1 MVDVSLEI
9 PGVSEDAAWA
19 DQELARLA
27 PDIAAAVATQEQDT
41 VDVVV
46 QPALSEEED
55 RKRREDQNRRSK
67 KSRDKKNAKKQAEGL
82 KYNSKVEVSKQDAL
96 ELLGERIQNDHVR
109 EVAYDLALKC
119 AAETG
124 VFPNRFY
131 FAHGYQKTLE
141 SQTARTEKFLEIEHG
156 QIIESEVITQGDA
169 YALFDY
175 SVSWREPVTFDQFI
189 EQRRKW
195 KSSWYELGLLIGM
208 PLEPTHKEWEAF
220 LPQFTPGLRP
230 NYSFSEMREW
240 LLAQKS
246 PTFSAEMRDFLLMAP
261 RGSMKSSVGSVFLA
275 TAILCAP
282 SLRLLLVSETTV
294 MTLKFLKAFKAL
306 WEIGVDPAFA
316 RFQSYFAEYCVPEGS
331 GNVRA
336 FTSPMRSIAVR
347 EETAEILSME
357 MSAQGRRADLFWVDD
372 PIGKTNTANVE
383 QRQKSLDT
391 YGAILKLRESG
402 GVGLVCTIGTP
413 WIFPPPGQIGDLY
426 YELMERNK
434 IPEPWLAVKV
444 DSAWTLK
451 PTAAHLFPTSL
462 NQLNET
468 HIESLAFPARLPFK
482 TLMREARFNIDEFQ
496 SQYLCRY
503 VESELNKWV
512 PTFIEGDLYQKV
524 KPINFFEGYPVI
536 RIVASLDAANSEA
549 ITADRSSICIAKIVQ
564 YQNRNVAFILDVVAG
579 QWRYSKL
586 AEKLVDACQKYG
598 VQHLV
603 IERNNI
609 PWQDMHAAILR
620 NGNIRGIVLPNIQWK
635 ITTGTGTTGVSA
647 KVKRVKGAEILF
659 ENQQLYFAYGTW
671 NEGLFRE
678 MTRFKGQRS
687 GSSLGSK
694 DDQVDSLGLLS
705 ETFLAKDT
713 GGDQQ
718 PTPEQLEMEQLA
730 YEQTLRKGDYDRIFG
745 TPVAP
750 QQQTQMYTPPPDDNS
765 SPFARAGV
773 PGYRKA
779 S

>member
-1 MVDVSLEI
+1 M
-9 PGVSEDAAWA
+9 SEQLWA
-19 DQELARLA
+19 DRELARLDSGEAVNTQVETVEIQSA
-27 PDIAAAVATQEQDT
+27 PKKIKD
-41 VDVVV
+41 
-46 QPALSEEED
+46 LSPEERTEYERVGRAER
-55 RKRREDQNRRSK
+55 RKRTA
-67 KSRDKKNAKKQAEGL
+67 AKKQVEGL
-82 KYNSKVEVSKQDAL
+82 KYNSKIEVTKADAL
-96 ELLGERIQNDHVR
+96 ELLAQRIQNDHVR
-109 EVAYDLALKC
+109 EVTYDLALKC

-124 VFPNRFY
+124 VFPNRFF

-141 SQTARTEKFLEIEHG
+141 SQAAKTEKFLETDQD
-156 QIIESEVITQGDA
+156 QIIESECILAGDA
-169 YALFDY
+169 YAIFDF
-175 SVSWREPVTFDQFI
+175 SVSYREPEVTFDQFI
-189 EQRRKW
+189 DQRRKL
-195 KSSWYELGLLIGM
+195 KSSWFELGLFIGM
-208 PLEPTHKEWEAF
+208 PLEPTHAEWEEF
-220 LPQFTPGLRP
+220 LPSFRPGLRP

-282 SLRLLLVSETTV
+282 SLRLLLVSETTA

-306 WEIGVDPAFA
+306 WEVGVDPAFA
-316 RFQSYFAEYCVPEGS
+316 RFQGYFPEFCIQQGE

-357 MSAQGRRADLFWVDD
+357 MSAQGRRFDIAWMDD
-372 PIGKTNTANVE
+372 VIGKTNTVE
-383 QRQKSLDT
+383 PTQRQKSLET
-391 YGAILKLRESG
+391 YGAVLKLRESS

-434 IPEPWLAVKV
+434 IPEPWLAVRV

-451 PTAAHLFPTSL
+451 PTAAHLFPGFL
-462 NQLNET
+462 NKLNET
-468 HIESLAFPARLPFK
+468 HVESLAFPARLPFK
-482 TLMREARFNIDEFQ
+482 TLMKEARFNIDEYQ
-496 SQYLCRY
+496 SQYLCQY

-512 PTFIEGDLYQKV
+512 PTFVEGDLYQKV
-524 KPINFFEGYPVI
+524 KPINFFEGYPVV

-549 ITADRSSICIAKIVQ
+549 VTADRSSICIAKIVQ
-564 YQNRNVAFILDVVAG
+564 YQNKNVAFILDVIAG
-579 QWRYSKL
+579 QWRYSKV
-586 AEKLVDACQKYG
+586 AEKFVEACQKYG
-598 VQHLV
+598 VQYAV

-609 PWQDMHAAILR
+609 PWQDFHAAILR
-620 NGNIRGIVLPNIQWK
+620 NANIRGAVLPNIQWK
-635 ITTGTGTTGVSA
+635 LTTGTGTTGVSA
-647 KVKRVKGAEILF
+647 KVKRVKGTEILF
-659 ENQQLYFAYGTW
+659 ENQQLYFAYGNW

-694 DDQVDSLGLLS
+694 DDQIDSVSQLT

-713 GGDQQ
+713 GDRQ

-730 YEQTLRKGDYDRIFG
+730 YEQTLRKGDYERIFG

-750 QQQTQMYTPPPDDNS
+750 QQQTQVYTPPEDETNPLT
-765 SPFARAGV
+765 ATLEKYGM
-773 PGYRKA
+773 YRRPA
-779 S
+779 A

>member
-1 MVDVSLEI
+1 M
-9 PGVSEDAAWA
+9 EDHAVE
-19 DQELARLA
+19 Q
-27 PDIAAAVATQEQDT
+27 IA
-41 VDVVV
+41 VDVVSPV
-46 QPALSEEED
+46 EIATSPVSPAETLRTKKPTDGPALTEYNRIHQQTSRQ
-55 RKRREDQNRRSK
+55 RKA
-67 KSRDKKNAKKQAEGL
+67 DKRAVESL
-82 KYNSKVEVSKQDAL
+82 KYNSKIEVTKADAL
-96 ELLGERIQNDHVR
+96 ELLAQRIQNDHIR

-124 VFPNRFY
+124 VFPNRFF
-131 FAHGYQKTLE
+131 FAHGYQRLIE
-141 SQTARTEKFLEIEHG
+141 SQQARTEKFLEINQD

-169 YALFDY
+169 YAVWDY
-175 SVSWREPVTFDQFI
+175 SISWREDVTFDQFI
-189 EQRRKW
+189 EQRRKL
-195 KSSWYELGLLIGM
+195 KSSWFELGLFIGM
-208 PLEPTHKEWEAF
+208 PLEPAHAEWGQF
-220 LPQFTPGLRP
+220 LPAFQPALRP

-246 PTFSAEMRDFLLMAP
+246 PTFSADMRDFLLMAP

-282 SLRLLLVSETTV
+282 SLRLLLVSETTA

-306 WEIGVDPAFA
+306 WEVGVDPAFA
-316 RFQSYFAEYCVPEGS
+316 RFQGYFPEFCIQQGE

-357 MSAQGRRADLFWVDD
+357 MSAQGRRFDIAWMDD
-372 PIGKTNTANVE
+372 VIGKTNTVE
-383 QRQKSLDT
+383 PTQRQKSLET
-391 YGAILKLRESG
+391 YGAVLKLRESS

-434 IPEPWLAVKV
+434 IPEPWLAVRV

-451 PTAAHLFPTSL
+451 STAAHLFPGFL

-482 TLMREARFNIDEFQ
+482 TLMKEARFKIDEFQ

-512 PTFIEGDLYQKV
+512 PTFVEGDLYQKV
-524 KPINFFEGYPVI
+524 KPINFFEGYPVV
-536 RIVASLDAANSEA
+536 RIVAAMDTANSEA
-549 ITADRSSICIAKIVQ
+549 ITADRTSICIAKIVQ
-564 YQNRNVAFILDVVAG
+564 YQGKNTAFILDVIAG
-579 QWRYSKL
+579 QWRYSKV
-586 AEKLVDACQKYG
+586 AEKFVEACQKYG
-598 VQHLV
+598 VQHAV
-603 IERNNI
+603 IERNNV
-609 PWQDMHAAILR
+609 PWMDLHAAILR
-620 NGNIRGIVLPNIQWK
+620 NGNIRGMAMPNIQWK
-635 ITTGTGTTGVSA
+635 VTTGTGTTGVSA
-647 KVKRVKGAEILF
+647 KVKRVKGAEVLF
-659 ENQQLYFAYGTW
+659 ENQQLYFAYGNW

-694 DDQVDSLGLLS
+694 DDQVESLGLLS
-705 ETFLAKDT
+705 ETFLVKDK
-713 GGDQQ
+713 GDST

-745 TPVAP
+745 TPLSP
-750 QQQTQMYTPPPDDNS
+750 QQQTQVYTPPEDNS
-765 SPFARAGV
+765 NKLFNTLGKF
-773 PGYRKA
+773 GMTRKA

>member
-1 MVDVSLEI
+1 MEDVNLDV
-9 PGVSEDAAWA
+9 GVSEDAAWA
-19 DQELARLA
+19 DQELARLV
-27 PDIAAAVATQEQDT
+27 PDIAVATQEQET
-41 VDVVV
+41 VDVVVV

-55 RKRREDQNRRSK
+55 RKRKEDQNRRAK
-67 KSRDKKNAKKQAEGL
+67 KSRDKKNAKKQVEGL

-96 ELLGERIQNDHVR
+96 ELLGERVQNDHIRDV
-109 EVAYDLALKC
+109 VYDLAVNC
-119 AAETG
+119 ASETG
-124 VFPNRFY
+124 VFPNRFF

-141 SQTARTEKFLEIEHG
+141 SQTTRTEKLLEIEQD
-156 QIIESEVITQGDA
+156 QIIESEVIALGDA
-169 YALFDY
+169 YAIWDY
-175 SVSWREPVTFDQFI
+175 SVSWREDVKFEQFI
-189 EQRRKW
+189 EQRRKL
-195 KSSWYELGLLIGM
+195 KSSWFELGQFIGM

-220 LPQFTPGLRP
+220 LPNFTPGLHP
-230 NYSFSEMREW
+230 NYSFTEMREW

-246 PTFSAEMRDFLLMAP
+246 PSYPVDMRDFLLMAP

-306 WEIGVDPAFA
+306 WEVGVDPAFA
-316 RFQSYFAEYCVPEGS
+316 RFQSYFPEFCVPEGS

-357 MSAQGRRADLFWVDD
+357 MSAQGRRADLFWIDD

-383 QRQKSLDT
+383 QRQKSLET

-434 IPEPWLAVKV
+434 SPEPWLAVRV

-451 PTAAHLFPTSL
+451 PTATHLFP
-462 NQLNET
+462 
-468 HIESLAFPARLPFK
+468 
-482 TLMREARFNIDEFQ
+482 RFNIDEFQ

-524 KPINFFEGYPVI
+524 KPINFFEGYPVV
-536 RIVASLDAANSEA
+536 RIVAAMDTANSEA
-549 ITADRSSICIAKIVQ
+549 ITADRTSICIAKIVQ
-564 YQNRNVAFILDVVAG
+564 YQNHNVAFILEIIAG
-579 QWRYSKL
+579 QWRYSKV
-586 AEKLVDACQKYG
+586 AEKFVEACQKYG
-598 VQHLV
+598 VQQAV
-603 IERNNI
+603 IERNNV
-609 PWQDMHAAILR
+609 PWLDLHAAILR
-620 NGNIRGIVLPNIQWK
+620 NGNIRGMMMPNIQWK
-635 ITTGTGTTGVSA
+635 VTTGTGTTGVSA
-647 KVKRVKGAEILF
+647 KVKRVKGAEVLF
-659 ENQQLYFAYGTW
+659 ENQQLYFAYGNW

-694 DDQVDSLGLLS
+694 DDQVESLGLLS
-705 ETFLAKDT
+705 ETFLMKDK
-713 GGDQQ
+713 GDSQ

-745 TPVAP
+745 TPLSP
-750 QQQTQMYTPPPDDNS
+750 QQQTQTYTPPEDDSNKL
-765 SPFARAGV
+765 FNTLGKF
-773 PGYRKA
+773 GMTRKVA
-779 S
+779 

>member
-1 MVDVSLEI
+1 MEDGIPVQQDVVETAPKTAKGE
-9 PGVSEDAAWA
+9 PGS
-19 DQELARLA
+19 DQRRAYNN
-27 PDIAAAVATQEQDT
+27 AAA
-41 VDVVV
+41 
-46 QPALSEEED
+46 
-55 RKRREDQNRRSK
+55 K
-67 KSRDKKNAKKQAEGL
+67 KSRDNKAAKKSAESL
-82 KYNSKVEVSKQDAL
+82 KYNSKVKVSKQDAL
-96 ELLGERIQNDHVR
+96 EQLAQRIQNPHVVD
-109 EVAYDLALKC
+109 VAYDSGLKC

-124 VFPNRFY
+124 VFPNRFF

-141 SQTARTEKFLEIEHG
+141 SQAAKTEKCLEIE
-156 QIIESEVITQGDA
+156 QEQTIESEVITQGDA
-169 YALFDY
+169 FAIFDY
-175 SVSWREPVTFDQFI
+175 SVSWREPEVTFTQFI
-189 EQRRKW
+189 ELRRKL
-195 KSSWYELGLLIGM
+195 KSSWFELGQFIGM
-208 PLEPTHKEWEAF
+208 PLEPTHREWEQF
-220 LPQFTPGLRP
+220 LPSFRPGLRP
-230 NYSFSEMREW
+230 NYTFQEMRDW

-282 SLRLLLVSETTV
+282 SLRLLLVSETTA

-306 WEIGVDPAFA
+306 WEVGVDPAFE
-316 RFQSYFAEYCVPEGS
+316 RFQYWFPEFCIKQGE

-357 MSAQGRRADLFWVDD
+357 MSAQGRRFDIAWMDD
-372 PIGKTNTANVE
+372 VIGKTNTIE
-383 QRQKSLDT
+383 PTQRQKSLET
-391 YGAILKLRESG
+391 YGAVLKLRESG

-434 IPEPWLAVKV
+434 IPEPWLAVRV

-451 PTAAHLFPTSL
+451 STAAHLFPGFL

-482 TLMREARFNIDEFQ
+482 TLMKEARFNVDEFQ

-512 PTFIEGDLYQKV
+512 PTFIEGELYQRV
-524 KPINFFEGYPVI
+524 KPLNFFDTYPVV
-536 RIVASLDAANSEA
+536 RIVAALDAANSEA
-549 ITADRSSICIAKIVQ
+549 VTADRSSICIAKIVQ
-564 YQNRNVAFILDVVAG
+564 YENKNVALILDVIAG
-579 QWRYSKL
+579 QWRYSQL
-586 AEKLVDACQKYG
+586 AVKFVEACQKYG
-598 VQHLV
+598 VQHAV
-603 IERNNI
+603 IERNNV
-609 PWQDMHAAILR
+609 PWQDLQAAIQRNALLR
-620 NGNIRGIVLPNIQWK
+620 GVMLPNIQWK
-635 ITTGTGTTGVSA
+635 VSTGTGTSVSA
-647 KVKRVKGAEILF
+647 KMKRVKGAEVLLD
-659 ENQQLYFAYGTW
+659 NGQLYFGYGNW
-671 NEGLFRE
+671 NESLFRE

-694 DDQVDSLGLLS
+694 DDQVDSLGMLS

-713 GGDQQ
+713 GNHQ
-718 PTPEQLEMEQLA
+718 PTAEQLETEQQM
-730 YEQTLRKGDYDRIFG
+730 YEQALRRGDYDRIFG

-750 QQQTQMYTPPPDDNS
+750 QQQQQIYTPLPDDNT

-779 S
+779 A